1 MIASF
6 QTTLRKLTPDDANQA
21 KRDAGYVRI
30 VVPALNHEKA
40 SDDAIAMFDLISKAS
55 LRHKPSRKSLRSKK
69 DDYFP
74 VSSQVMKRAFNSG
87 YCKPLSELFTLKWI
101 RRNDGKR
108 GGRRSY
114 SNSKTSKD
122 GTGFCIN
129 VKIADEAL
137 QENVVEKWIK
147 PTEYRRK
154 KAARQKRQ
162 RYLET
167 ALKDIEVSEEPSWE
181 EIGHYER
188 IKNHVTMDPGY
199 EEEIT
204 RELKKR
210 RKEASKISNAGLRR
224 KAQPKVTR
232 WEMSARITAEAV
244 VSRDWWIVRCVG
256 HRIHHPVTSM
266 PALIR
271 KYLRYDGQE
280 LVELDISNSQP
291 AMFGGLLTKL
301 KGYTKQETRGFLR
314 MMDSLPQKKGKRMRT
329 IQTDDDYRK
338 AYLNAMVY
346 AIDPEDPESEREI
359 LAYKTRAWKK
369 YQRENTCQEHYEK
382 KLNERA
388 EAIGEA
394 LKDEEGIQKY
404 KEDVASGRFYEI
416 IMEEQKIEPE
426 KRGEVKTAVLKAFY
440 QRANSELSSEGKAIK
455 ERYKAAYTIMDMF
468 KTEAHASAAI
478 AMQRQESSTLQS
490 KEFKLMNAITI
501 HDAILVT
508 EDKATKALKQL
519 KKQLKEAGV
528 KAKIQIKQ
536 MREQQNKLNQKPAT
550 SEVESGTVVKTLYV
564 TKIKTSNPDTSKR
577 IYWGRDWDAK
587 KSIFSRLVNGELQ
600 LASKSPPP
608 D

>member
-1 MIASF
+1 
-6 QTTLRKLTPDDANQA
+6 
-21 KRDAGYVRI
+21 
-30 VVPALNHEKA
+30 
-40 SDDAIAMFDLISKAS
+40 
-55 LRHKPSRKSLRSKK
+55 
-69 DDYFP
+69 
-74 VSSQVMKRAFNSG
+74 
-87 YCKPLSELFTLKWI
+87 
-101 RRNDGKR
+101 
-108 GGRRSY
+108 
-114 SNSKTSKD
+114 
-122 GTGFCIN
+122 
-129 VKIADEAL
+129 
-137 QENVVEKWIK
+137 
-147 PTEYRRK
+147 
-154 KAARQKRQ
+154 
-162 RYLET
+162 
-167 ALKDIEVSEEPSWE
+167 
-181 EIGHYER
+181 
-188 IKNHVTMDPGY
+188 
-199 EEEIT
+199 
-204 RELKKR
+204 
-210 RKEASKISNAGLRR
+210 
-224 KAQPKVTR
+224 
-232 WEMSARITAEAV
+232 
-244 VSRDWWIVRCVG
+244 
-256 HRIHHPVTSM
+256 
-266 PALIR
+266 
-271 KYLRYDGQE
+271 
-280 LVELDISNSQP
+280 
-291 AMFGGLLTKL
+291 MFGGLLTKL
-301 KGYTKQETRGFLR
+301 KGYTKQETREFLR